1 MSVCRVYATHILYV
15 EETHVWHYV
24 YVSVYVCVG
33 PCVYALNLATW
44 IPNSFLFSFLSL
56 YRVRLGSL
64 LSRRASI
71 SSVGG
76 IWELPSLRGGGL
88 TVPLPGAEITSE
100 GQLGSGGGGECGS
113 WGGVGRICLLVP
125 ALLLT
130 EWLWI
135 NYFGLSPPSLL
146 FLIL

>member
-1 MSVCRVYATHILYV
+1 MHIFYV
-15 EETHVWHYV
+15 EESHVWHYV
-24 YVSVYVCVG
+24 YISVYVCVG

-76 IWELPSLRGGGL
+76 IGELPSLRGGGL

-100 GQLGSGGGGECGS
+100 GQLGSDGVNVGAGGA
-113 WGGVGRICLLVP
+113 VGRICLLVP

-130 EWLWI
+130 E
-135 NYFGLSPPSLL
+135 
-146 FLIL
+146 